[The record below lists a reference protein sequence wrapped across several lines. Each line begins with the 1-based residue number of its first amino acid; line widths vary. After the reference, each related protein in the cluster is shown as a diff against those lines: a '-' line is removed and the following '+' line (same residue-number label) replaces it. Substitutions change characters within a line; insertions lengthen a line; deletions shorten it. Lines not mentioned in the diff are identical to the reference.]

1 MHLNRATKIILTL
14 ALAGIAAWLGTSAQF
29 YNEAMVSA
37 FFGIALASAL
47 IIHFRVRPSW
57 QDALLVC
64 GGMFLLAMVD
74 FYLLQFKPAIMT
86 WPSFAGL
93 SSLLVLGV
101 RTVWAKESE
110 RKLLLLGFVP
120 ALLFVTSEYYAD
132 SLLHWTSAVHPKVFD
147 LYLFSFDSSLHVQIP
162 FLAGQ
167 AFSLYPNL
175 RAAGLLFYIGLPIP
189 IALIYA
195 GRVVRMREKAI
206 PSFVAFLATGPVGV
220 FFYNVLPALGP
231 AHLFG
236 KAFPW
241 HPLTVEQS
249 SRLFVEPMALSG
261 APNAIPSLH
270 MAWVLLVWWYS
281 RGLAGWERSAAFAFV
296 FFTVLATMGTGE
308 HYFIDLVVA
317 FPFALL
323 MEALC
328 AFELPIRERRR
339 FISLALGFFLTFGW
353 LLALRY
359 SVHFF
364 WRSPAIPWILCAATV
379 AVSLVFE
386 SKLWRAATFA
396 QNENLVSAP
405 AAESANSN
413 AANGEALRSDLAS
426 H

>member
-14 ALAGIAAWLGTSAQF
+14 ALAAVAAWLGTSAKF
-29 YNEAMVSA
+29 YNEALVSA
-37 FFGIALASAL
+37 FFGIALASVI

-57 QDALLVC
+57 QDALLVI
-64 GGMFLLAMVD
+64 GGMFLLAAVD
-74 FYLLQFKPAIMT
+74 FRLLHFKPAIMA

-93 SSLLVLGV
+93 GSLVVLGL
-101 RTVWAKESE
+101 RTVWSKESE

-120 ALLFVTSEYYAD
+120 SLLFVTSEYYAD
-132 SLLHWTSAVHPKVFD
+132 SLLQWTSALHPKVFD
-147 LYLFSFDSSLHVQIP
+147 LYLFSFDSSLHVQIA
-162 FLAGQ
+162 FLVGQ

-175 RAAGLLFYIGLPIP
+175 RVAGLLFYIGLPIP

-195 GRVVRMREKAI
+195 GRVLRTREKAI
-206 PSFVAFLATGPVGV
+206 SSFVAFLATGPVGV

-236 KAFPW
+236 NAFPW

-249 SRLFVEPMALSG
+249 SRLFVEPIALAG

-270 MAWVLLVWWYS
+270 MTWVLLVWWYS
-281 RGLAGWERSAAFAFV
+281 RGLSWWERSAAFAFV

-308 HYFIDLVVA
+308 HYFIDLVLA

-328 AFELPIRERRR
+328 AFELPLLERNRLTA
-339 FISLALGFFLTFGW
+339 LALGLFATLGW

-359 SVHFF
+359 SVHVF

-379 AVSLVFE
+379 AVPLFFE
-386 SKLWRAATFA
+386 SKLWRAASFEGSESVA
-396 QNENLVSAP
+396 AAP
-405 AAESANSN
+405 AADSATP
-413 AANGEALRSDLAS
+413 NGAGGEEVSFSRE
-426 H
+426 

>member
-1 MHLNRATKIILTL
+1 MQLNRTAKIVLTV
-14 ALAGIAAWLGTSAQF
+14 ALAAAAAWLGTSARF
-29 YNEAMVSA
+29 YNEALVSA
-37 FFGIALASAL
+37 FFGIALASVI

-57 QDALLVC
+57 QDALLVF
-64 GGMFLLAMVD
+64 GGMFLFATVD
-74 FYLLQFKPAIMT
+74 FSVLQFKPAIMA

-93 SSLLVLGV
+93 SSLLVLGL
-101 RTVWAKESE
+101 RTLWSIDSE

-120 ALLFVTSEYYAD
+120 SLLFVTSEYYAD
-132 SLLHWTSAVHPKVFD
+132 SLLHWTSAIHPKVFD

-162 FLAGQ
+162 FLVGQ

-195 GRVVRMREKAI
+195 GRVLRIREKAI

-220 FFYNVLPALGP
+220 VFYNILPALGP

-241 HPLTVEQS
+241 RALTVEQS
-249 SRLFVEPMALSG
+249 SRLFVEPIALSG

-281 RGLAGWERSAAFAFV
+281 RGLSWWERSVAFAFV

-317 FPFALL
+317 FPFAML

-328 AFELPIRERRR
+328 AFELPFQERRR
-339 FISLALGFFLTFGW
+339 LTALASGLFLTLGW
-353 LLALRY
+353 LLTLRY

-364 WRSPAIPWILCAATV
+364 WRSAAIPWILCVATV
-379 AVSLVFE
+379 AMSLLFE
-386 SKLWRAATFA
+386 SKLWLATTLEGN
-396 QNENLVSAP
+396 QNVAVAP
-405 AAESANSN
+405 AVDSP
-413 AANGEALRSDLAS
+413 AASGAGGGEVSLSRE
-426 H
+426 

>member
-1 MHLNRATKIILTL
+1 MLLNRATKIILTL

-37 FFGIALASAL
+37 FFGIALASVL

-74 FYLLQFKPAIMT
+74 FYLLQFKPAIMA

-93 SSLLVLGV
+93 SSLLVLGL

-120 ALLFVTSEYYAD
+120 ALLFVTSEYFAD
-132 SLLHWTSAVHPKVFD
+132 SLLQWTSAVHPKVFD

-162 FLAGQ
+162 FLVGQ

-195 GRVVRMREKAI
+195 GRVLRTREKAI

-220 FFYNVLPALGP
+220 LFYNVLPALGP

-236 KAFPW
+236 TAFPW

-249 SRLFVEPMALSG
+249 SRLFVEPLVLSG

-281 RGLAGWERSAAFAFV
+281 RGLAWWERSVAFAFV

-328 AFELPIRERRR
+328 AFELPIKERRR
-339 FISLALGFFLTFGW
+339 LIPLALGFFLTLGW

-359 SVHFF
+359 TVHFF

-379 AVSLVFE
+379 AVPLIFE

-396 QNENLVSAP
+396 QNENLAGAP
-405 AAESANSN
+405 AAGSANAHSGG
-413 AANGEALRSDLAS
+413 GEALRSDLAS
-426 H
+426 R